1 VKLTEFSEKNNLP
14 FPPLDIGGQ
23 DVLTLPEGFYGKPW
37 WEDSKKTAL
46 KPYTESEPF
55 KTEAWQ

>member
-1 VKLTEFSEKNNLP
+1 M
-14 FPPLDIGGQ
+14 
-23 DVLTLPEGFYGKPW
+23 PEGFYDKPW
-37 WEDSKKTAL
+37 WEDSKKEAL